1 MNGGESANLQA
12 LVFKNRGL
20 LLALPAAALLIFGR
34 PDLFSITLG
43 LPLAVIGELVRCWA
57 VGYSGVTTRNDVVTA
72 PQLITAG
79 PYGYVRNPLYLGNF
93 ITAAGFAIAFTGGNA
108 SAVRTALIVG
118 CLACMLAVYVIV
130 VAHEERFLRGQFGER
145 FEAYCARVPRIVPQ
159 LRAPQDR
166 NGSWRPSVLVDAESK
181 TFAIFAAMIVALF
194 VRLRIG

>member
-1 MNGGESANLQA
+1 MNGGESAKLRA

-34 PDLFSITLG
+34 PDLSSMTLG
-43 LPLAVIGELVRCWA
+43 LPLAVVGELVRCWA
-57 VGYSGVTTRNDVVTA
+57 VGYSGVTTRHDVVTA

-108 SAVRTALIVG
+108 PAVRAALIAG
-118 CLACMLAVYVIV
+118 CLACMLAVYAIV
-130 VAHEERFLRGQFGER
+130 VPHEERFLRGQFGER
-145 FEAYCARVPRIVPQ
+145 FEAYCARVPRIIPQ
-159 LRAPQDR
+159 LQAAAEG
-166 NGSWRPSVLVDAESK
+166 NGSWRARVLLDAES
-181 TFAIFAAMIVALF
+181 TTLAVFAAMTVALF

>member
-1 MNGGESANLQA
+1 MNGGESAKLQA

-34 PDLFSITLG
+34 PDLFSIALG
-43 LPLAVIGELVRCWA
+43 LPLAAIGELVRCWA
-57 VGYSGVTTRNDVVTA
+57 VGYSGVTTRHNVVTA

-108 SAVRTALIVG
+108 PAVRTALVAG
-118 CLACMLAVYVIV
+118 CLACMLAVYAIV
-130 VAHEERFLRGQFGER
+130 VAHEERFLRSQFGER

-159 LRAPQDR
+159 LQAPAR
-166 NGSWRPSVLVDAESK
+166 GNGSWRARVLLDAES
-181 TFAIFAAMIVALF
+181 TTLAIFAAMTVALF
-194 VRLRIG
+194 VRLRL